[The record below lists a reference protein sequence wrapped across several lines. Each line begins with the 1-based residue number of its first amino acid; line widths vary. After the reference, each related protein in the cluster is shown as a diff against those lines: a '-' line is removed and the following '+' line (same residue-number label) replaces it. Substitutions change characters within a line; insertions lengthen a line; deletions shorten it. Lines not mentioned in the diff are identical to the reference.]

1 MRRLLS
7 GVMLALAV
15 GAMSGCAWLRGKD
28 NAEPPAELTA
38 FDASVR
44 LESLWERDLGAGIGE
59 QFLRLQPAV
68 DGGRVFAADRKG
80 EVSAVDA
87 VTGKIIWETKT
98 GIAVSSG
105 VGVGDGLVLVGSSE
119 AELVALD
126 WNDGHEVWRATL
138 TSEILAAPAAG
149 SGKVVVQSVDGKL
162 TGLNVADGTR
172 AWVLDRSVPVLSLR
186 GTSTPRLVQGA
197 VIAAFDDGKLAVLDP
212 ERGLPAWETSIAV
225 ARGRSELER
234 MVDIDA
240 PPQIWGGTIYVA
252 TYQGHVAAVEG
263 NSGRV
268 LWSRDMS
275 SAAGVGVDFGQV
287 YVTDEDSNVWALE
300 RDNGAS
306 VWKQDKF
313 QRRALTAP
321 VPFGEYIVVADFEG
335 YVHLLARYD
344 GAIVGRERVDGKG
357 VLAAPVVDGDTL
369 FVYGNGGKLAA
380 YRIGGARD

>member
-1 MRRLLS
+1 MKRLLP
-7 GVMLALAV
+7 GVMLVLAV

-28 NAEPPAELTA
+28 NVEPPAELGD
-38 FDASVR
+38 FDARVR
-44 LESLWERDLGAGIGE
+44 LEALWERDLGAGIGE
-59 QFLRLQPAV
+59 QFLRLRPAV

-80 EVSAVDA
+80 EVSAIDA
-87 VTGKIIWETKT
+87 ASGKIIWETGT

-126 WNDGHEVWRATL
+126 WTDGHELWRATL
-138 TSEILAAPAAG
+138 TSEILSTPAAG
-149 SGKVVVQSVDGKL
+149 DGKVVVQTVDGKL
-162 TGLNVADGTR
+162 VGLNVADGKR
-172 AWVLDRSVPVLSLR
+172 AWILDRSVPVLSLR
-186 GTSTPRLVQGA
+186 GTSSPVLVQGA
-197 VIAAFDDGKLAVLDP
+197 VVAGFDDGKLAVLDP
-212 ERGLPAWETSIAV
+212 ARGLTAWETSIAV

-240 PPQIWGGTIYVA
+240 PPQVWGGTIYVA
-252 TYQGHVAAVEG
+252 TYQGRVAAVEG

-287 YVTDEDSNVWALE
+287 YVTDDGSNVWALD
-300 RDNGAS
+300 RSNGAS

-313 QRRALTAP
+313 QRRGLTAP
-321 VPFGEYIVVADFEG
+321 VPFGEYVAVADFEG
-335 YVHLLARYD
+335 YVHLLARRD
-344 GAIVGRERVDGKG
+344 GAIAGRERVDGKG

-380 YRIGGARD
+380 YRISAVGD